1 MANILLLLSGGV
13 GSRVGGDLPKQYIE
27 VNGRMIVSRCM
38 DQVLK
43 CGRITGVW
51 VAAHKSWHKAIA
63 DSCPE
68 KERLLGFSVQGE
80 NRALSIL
87 NGLRGIREHFPEDT
101 VVIVHDAVRPLVS
114 RETLEACIKACEFHD
129 GAMPV
134 LPMTDTVYY
143 SDVSGSSVERLLDR
157 SRVYAGQAPEAFV
170 LGKYLA
176 ATEALLPEK
185 ILSINGSTEPAILSG
200 MDIAMIPGDPGNFK
214 ITTREDLEQYRRII
228 NELEDRK

>member
-1 MANILLLLSGGV
+1 MDNILLLLSGGV

-27 VNGRMIVSRCM
+27 VKGRMIVNRCM

-43 CGRITGVW
+43 CKRITGIW
-51 VAAHKSWHKAIA
+51 VVADRSWHTAIA
-63 DSCPE
+63 DSCLE

-87 NGLRGIREHFPEDT
+87 NGLRGIREHFQEDA

-114 RETLEACIKACEFHD
+114 VETLEACIDACEIHD

-143 SDVSGSSVERLLDR
+143 SDASGLTVDQLLDR
-157 SRVYAGQAPEAFV
+157 SRVYAGQAPEAFR

-176 ATEALLPEK
+176 ATESLLPEK
-185 ILSINGSTEPAILSG
+185 ILSINGSTEPAILAG
-200 MDIAMIPGDPGNFK
+200 MDVAMIPGDRGNFK
-214 ITTREDLEQYRRII
+214 ITTREDLEHYRQIV
-228 NELEDRK
+228 KGG

>member
-1 MANILLLLSGGV
+1 MDNILLLLSGGI

-43 CGRITGVW
+43 CGRITGIW
-51 VAAHKSWHKAIA
+51 VAAHKGWHRAIA

-68 KERLLGFSVQGE
+68 KERLLGFSEQGE

-87 NGLRGIREHFPEDT
+87 NGLRGIRERYPEET
-101 VVIVHDAVRPLVS
+101 VVIVHDAVRPLVGV
-114 RETLEACIKACEFHD
+114 ETLEACIDACDVHD

-143 SDVSGSSVERLLDR
+143 SDASGSAVEELLNR
-157 SRVYAGQAPEAFV
+157 SRVYAGQAPEAFR

-176 ATEALLPEK
+176 ATEALLPER
-185 ILSINGSTEPAILSG
+185 IFSINGSTEPAILAG
-200 MDIAMIPGDPGNFK
+200 MDVAMIPGDRGNFK
-214 ITTREDLEQYRRII
+214 ITTREDLERYRRIV